1 MRDKTEPDICQL
13 TLQNADYETGEV
25 SLEVT
30 AADYDCPMMYYDYST
45 DGGRTYSEL
54 LPWPGLDIM
63 AGTYP
68 DTFTFSVTFTKG
80 EQPVIT
86 SAVTIRRICS
96 QRVILSPLRS
106 LLLIRK
112 KLPKRHYR
120 KVLRHRRQRKLPGL
134 QRNRSQKLAVP

>member
-1 MRDKTEPDICQL
+1 MQKYFGLSSAKSWCGLQWRGRRSSGKSRCKSILPATVRDKTEPDICQL

-80 EQPVIT
+80 GT
-86 SAVTIRRICS
+86 AGD
-96 QRVILSPLRS
+96 
-106 LLLIRK
+106 
-112 KLPKRHYR
+112 
-120 KVLRHRRQRKLPGL
+120 HRPRL
-134 QRNRSQKLAVP
+134 QSGGSVHRE